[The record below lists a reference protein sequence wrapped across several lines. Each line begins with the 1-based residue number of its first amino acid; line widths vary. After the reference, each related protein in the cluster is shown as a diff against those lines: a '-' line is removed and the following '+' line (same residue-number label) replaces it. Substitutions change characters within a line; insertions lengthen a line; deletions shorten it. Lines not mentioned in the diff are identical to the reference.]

1 MVKDLTVGK
10 PSKIIVQY
18 SIPMLLSMVFQQL
31 YNIGDSII
39 AGKMLG
45 ESALAATGASYPITM
60 IFVAIGAGAG
70 SGIAVIIANLF
81 GQKRYKDLKTAS
93 ATSLIALFVLGGI
106 LTLAGVLLSSP
117 LISALNTPSEIFTD
131 SVEYLKIYI
140 YGVIFMLIY
149 NGANSIFN
157 GMGDSMLPLGLLI
170 FSSVS
175 NIILDLIL
183 AKPFGVKGL
192 AYATLIAQGTAGCL
206 AFILL
211 IFRLRKVGDKEK
223 FKLFNFRLLGNI
235 SKVAVPSI
243 LQQSFVSIGMLG
255 VQSLINSMGVATV
268 AGYSAAIKINSF
280 CIACLGTM
288 SGAVSSYTAQNI
300 SVGAYDRVRKGYI
313 SSNVIMGIVCI
324 IFTTFALTL
333 NKFLLGLFMDTS
345 ASAEAFQI
353 GTRFLTIVSPCYII
367 VAFKLNSDGVMRGAG
382 AMKAFMLSTFVDLT
396 LRVAF
401 SFILV
406 PIIGFDGIC
415 ASYPIGW
422 GISAAIAIGFY
433 LSKKWQK
440 KAILA

>member
-39 AGKMLG
+39 AGKILG

-157 GMGDSMLPLGLLI
+157 GMGDSVLPLGLLI

-175 NIILDLIL
+175 NIILDIVL

-324 IFTTFALTL
+324 IFTTLALTL

-353 GTRFLTIVSPCYII
+353 GTRFLTIASPCYII

-382 AMKAFMLSTFVDLT
+382 AMKAFMLSTFVDLA

-422 GISAAIAIGFY
+422 GISAVIAIGFY

>member
-1 MVKDLTVGK
+1 MVKDLTIGK

-39 AGKMLG
+39 AGKILG

-93 ATSLIALFVLGGI
+93 STSLITLFVLGAI

-157 GMGDSMLPLGLLI
+157 GMGDSVLPLGLLI

-175 NIILDLIL
+175 NIILDLVL

-206 AFILL
+206 AFVLL

-235 SKVAVPSI
+235 SKVAVPSV
-243 LQQSFVSIGMLG
+243 LQQSFVSVGMLI

-300 SVGAYDRVRKGYI
+300 SVGEYDRVRKGYI
-313 SSNVIMGIVCI
+313 SSNIIMGAVCI
-324 IFTTFALTL
+324 IFTTLALTL
-333 NKFLLGLFMDTS
+333 NKFLLGLFMDTT
-345 ASAEAFQI
+345 ASAEAFEI
-353 GTRFLTIVSPCYII
+353 GTQFLTIASPFYII

-382 AMKAFMLSTFVDLT
+382 AMKAFMLSTFVDLA

-406 PIIGFDGIC
+406 PKIGFDGIC

>member
-10 PSKIIVQY
+10 PSKIIIQY

-45 ESALAATGASYPITM
+45 ETALAATGASYPITM

-93 ATSLIALFVLGGI
+93 ATSLIALFVLGAI
-106 LTLAGVLLSSP
+106 LTLAGVLLSST
-117 LISALNTPSEIFTD
+117 LIGALNTPNEIFND

-157 GMGDSMLPLGLLI
+157 GMGDSVLPLGLLI

-175 NIILDLIL
+175 NIILDIVL

-243 LQQSFVSIGMLG
+243 LQQSFVSVGMLM

-280 CIACLGTM
+280 CVACLGTM

-300 SVGAYDRVRKGYI
+300 SVSEYGRVRKGYL
-313 SSNVIMGIVCI
+313 SSNVIMGAVCI
-324 IFTTFALTL
+324 VFTIISLTL
-333 NKFLLGLFMDTS
+333 NKVLLGLFMDTT
-345 ASAEAFQI
+345 ASAEAFEV
-353 GTRFLTIVSPCYII
+353 GTRFLTIVSPFYII
-367 VAFKLNSDGVMRGAG
+367 VALKLNSDGVMRGAG
-382 AMKAFMLSTFVDLT
+382 AMKAFMLSTFIDLA

-401 SFILV
+401 SFILA
-406 PIIGFDGIC
+406 PKIGFDGIC

-422 GISAAIAIGFY
+422 VISACIALAFY
-433 LSKKWQK
+433 FSKTWQK
-440 KAILA
+440 RAKLA

>member
-10 PSKIIVQY
+10 PSKIIIQY

-45 ESALAATGASYPITM
+45 ETALAATGASYPITM

-93 ATSLIALFVLGGI
+93 ATSLIALFVLGAI
-106 LTLAGVLLSSP
+106 LTLAGVLLSST
-117 LISALNTPSEIFTD
+117 LIGALNTPNEIFND

-157 GMGDSMLPLGLLI
+157 GMGDSVLPLGLLI

-175 NIILDLIL
+175 NIILDIVL

-243 LQQSFVSIGMLG
+243 LQQSFVSVGMLM

-280 CIACLGTM
+280 CVACLGTM

-300 SVGAYDRVRKGYI
+300 SVSEYGRVRKGYL
-313 SSNVIMGIVCI
+313 SSNVIMGAVCI
-324 IFTTFALTL
+324 VFTIISLTL
-333 NKFLLGLFMDTS
+333 NKVLLGLFMDTT
-345 ASAEAFQI
+345 ASAEAFEV
-353 GTRFLTIVSPCYII
+353 GTRFLTIVSPFYII
-367 VAFKLNSDGVMRGAG
+367 VALKLNSDGVMRGAG
-382 AMKAFMLSTFVDLT
+382 AMKAFMLSTFIDLA

-401 SFILV
+401 SFILA
-406 PIIGFDGIC
+406 PKIGFDGIC

-422 GISAAIAIGFY
+422 VISAGIALAFY
-433 LSKKWQK
+433 FSKTWQK
-440 KAILA
+440 RAKLA